1 MKNLSFLI
9 KPASSMC
16 NLSCHYCFYYDVS
29 SYREEKN
36 CGLMEEYVM
45 KQLIDRAFEA
55 VDEEGMLT
63 FGFQGGEPLLAGL
76 EYFQNFTQY
85 VEDKRINQQVHYSLQ
100 TNGTLLDE
108 KWGEFFAKWN
118 FLIGLS
124 LDGYEGNTNK
134 FRVDKQGKGAYP
146 QIIRGLNILKK
157 YNITYNILSVITKKL
172 SGHGEGFYSFLKRE
186 GITHVQCIPCL
197 GGLENPY
204 WQEMK
209 PEDDLRFYKDLY
221 RVWLQDFK
229 RGEYM
234 SISLFDQILLMF
246 SDRPPV
252 QCGMLGFCSPQMVV
266 EANGNVYPCD
276 FYVLDQYCCGNV
288 CKNSIKEIIED
299 VHMQMFLSE
308 RAKMT
313 LVCKDCPFIGICH
326 GGCKRQNIAY
336 LQEDW
341 CAHREF
347 LSWAY
352 PSMNQILDVTKR

>member
-16 NLSCHYCFYYDVS
+16 NLACHYCFYYDVS
-29 SYREEKN
+29 NHREEKSY
-36 CGLMEEYVM
+36 GFMEEGVM
-45 KQLIDRAFEA
+45 EQLIDRAFEA
-55 VDEEGMLT
+55 IDADGVLT
-63 FGFQGGEPLLAGL
+63 FAFQGGEPLLAGIK
-76 EYFQNFTQY
+76 YFQKFTRY
-85 VEDKRINQQVHYSLQ
+85 VEYKRTNQQVHYSLQ

-108 KWGEFFAKWN
+108 EWGRFFLNFN

-134 FRVDKQGKGAYP
+134 FRVDKQGKGVYS
-146 QIIRGLNILKK
+146 QIKRGLYILKK
-157 YNITYNILSVITKKL
+157 YKITYNVLSVITKKL

-197 GGLENPY
+197 GGLEAPY
-204 WQEMK
+204 EQEMK
-209 PEDDLRFYKDLY
+209 AEDYLRFYKDLY
-221 RVWLQDFK
+221 RIWLQDFN
-229 RGEYM
+229 RGEYI
-234 SISLFDQILLMF
+234 SISLFDQIFLML
-246 SDRPPV
+246 SDSPPI

-288 CKNSIKEIIED
+288 CENSIEEIIENE
-299 VHMQMFLSE
+299 HMKTFLSE

-313 LVCKDCPFIGICH
+313 PVCEDCPFIGICH
-326 GGCKRQNIAY
+326 GGCKRQNRTY
-336 LQEDW
+336 LKKDW

-347 LSWAY
+347 LFWAY
-352 PSMNQILDVTKR
+352 PSMSKILS